1 MYQLTIEAFHQI
13 CKLLDVLYN
22 FLFQEI
28 KILDY
33 TFSMWQLLAG
43 VLFTT
48 FLVMWLVKKLVPVT

>member
-1 MYQLTIEAFHQI
+1 MYQLTVEAFHQI

-43 VLFTT
+43 FLFTT